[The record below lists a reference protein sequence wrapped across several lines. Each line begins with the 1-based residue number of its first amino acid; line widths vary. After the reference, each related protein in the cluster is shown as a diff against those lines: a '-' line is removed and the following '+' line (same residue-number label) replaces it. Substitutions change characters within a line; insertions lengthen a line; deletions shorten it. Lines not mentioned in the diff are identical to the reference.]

1 MPRIDIHHHFFPAA
15 GLMKQRSVGWTLPP
29 ENFPW
34 TPAISLKFLADT
46 GIDAAILSIPAY
58 SEGSVSPENRMVARK
73 HNEYA
78 AEICARHPGKFGFF
92 ANLPFLDDVEGA
104 LIEITYAF
112 DVLHADGVG
121 LSTTIGE
128 GPNGSENLPSHGK
141 KTPELAILSPGYLGD
156 DKYDPIWE
164 ELNRR
169 KAVVFVHGAQ
179 SPSST
184 PWPNKFLGL
193 PVTEVPNETYKAA
206 AHLVVTGKKRRYSDV
221 KIILSHMGGSTVIL
235 ASRVAGLSPYMGCT
249 LTPDEIMEDFK
260 SFYFDTAL
268 ASCETNLIMIES
280 FAQPDRLLFGT
291 DFPVTTETTKW
302 YTTHLERFYGE
313 KEARLQEIVS
323 KNALKLFPRFDS
335 TVYV

>member
-1 MPRIDIHHHFFPAA
+1 MPRIDVHHHFFPAA
-15 GLMKQRSVGWTLPP
+15 GLMKQRSVGWKFPT

-34 TPAISLKFLADT
+34 TPAISLKCLADT

-58 SEGSVSPENRMVARK
+58 SEGSVSQGDRAVARQY
-73 HNEYA
+73 NEYA
-78 AEICARHPGKFGFF
+78 AEICARYPGKFGFF

-128 GPNGSENLPSHGK
+128 GPNGR
-141 KTPELAILSPGYLGD
+141 YLGD

-179 SPSST
+179 NPSST
-184 PWPNKFLGL
+184 PWPCEFLGL

-206 AHLVVTGKKRRYSDV
+206 AHLVATGKKRKYGDV

-268 ASCETNLIMIES
+268 ASYETNLIMIES
-280 FAQPDRLLFGT
+280 FAPQDRLLFGT
-291 DFPVTTETTKW
+291 DFPVISTETAQW
-302 YTTHLERFYGE
+302 YTSHLERFYSE
-313 KEARLQEIVS
+313 KKERLQEIVS
-323 KNALKLFPRFDS
+323 GNALKLFPRFNGILHI
-335 TVYV
+335 

>member
-46 GIDAAILSIPAY
+46 GTDAAILSIPAY
-58 SEGSVSPENRMVARK
+58 SEGSVGPDNRMVARN

-104 LIEITYAF
+104 LIEIKYAF

-128 GPNGSENLPSHGK
+128 GPNGR
-141 KTPELAILSPGYLGD
+141 YLGD

-206 AHLVVTGKKRRYSDV
+206 AHLVVTGKKRKYSDT

-268 ASCETNLIMIES
+268 ASCETNLILIES
-280 FAQPDRLLFGT
+280 FAHPDRLLFGT
-291 DFPVTTETTKW
+291 DFPVAVTTETTKW
-302 YTTHLERFYGE
+302 YTTHLERFYCE

-323 KNALKLFPRFDS
+323 ENALKLFPRFDG

>member
-1 MPRIDIHHHFFPAA
+1 MPRIDVHHHFFPAA

-46 GIDAAILSIPAY
+46 GIDVAILSIPAY
-58 SEGSVSPENRMVARK
+58 SEGTVSPENRMVARK

-78 AEICARHPGKFGFF
+78 AEIC
-92 ANLPFLDDVEGA
+92 A

-128 GPNGSENLPSHGK
+128 GPNG
-141 KTPELAILSPGYLGD
+141 TYLGD

-206 AHLVVTGKKRRYSDV
+206 AHLVVTGKKRKYSDV

-249 LTPDEIMEDFK
+249 LTSDEIMDDFK

-291 DFPVTTETTKW
+291 DFPAVTTETTKW
-302 YTTHLERFYGE
+302 YTTRLERFYGE
-313 KEARLQEIVS
+313 KEARLQEIVFE
-323 KNALKLFPRFDS
+323 NALKLFPRFDG
-335 TVYV
+335 TAYV

>member
-1 MPRIDIHHHFFPAA
+1 MPRIDVHHHFFPTA
-15 GLMKQRSVGWTLPP
+15 GLMKQRSVGWKLPP

-58 SEGSVSPENRMVARK
+58 SEGSVSPENRVVARK

-78 AEICARHPGKFGFF
+78 AEICVRHPGKFGFF

-104 LIEITYAF
+104 LIEIAYAF

-128 GPNGSENLPSHGK
+128 GPNGK
-141 KTPELAILSPGYLGD
+141 YLGD

-179 SPSST
+179 NPSST
-184 PWPNKFLGL
+184 PWPNTFLGL

-206 AHLVVTGKKRRYSDV
+206 AHLVVTGKKRKYGDV

-249 LTPDEIMEDFK
+249 LTPDEIMEDFR

-268 ASCETNLIMIES
+268 ASYETNLIMIES
-280 FAQPDRLLFGT
+280 FAQPDHVLFGT
-291 DFPVTTETTKW
+291 DFPAIATETARW
-302 YTTHLERFYGE
+302 YTTHLEHFYNE
-313 KEARLQEIVS
+313 KDARLQQIVS
-323 KNALKLFPRFDS
+323 ENALKLFPRFDPI
-335 TVYV
+335 VYV

>member
-46 GIDAAILSIPAY
+46 GTDAAILSIPAY
-58 SEGSVSPENRMVARK
+58 SEGSVGPDNRMMARN
-73 HNEYA
+73 HNDYA
-78 AEICARHPGKFGFF
+78 AEICARYPGKFGFF

-104 LIEITYAF
+104 LIEIKYAF

-128 GPNGSENLPSHGK
+128 GPNGR
-141 KTPELAILSPGYLGD
+141 YLGD

-179 SPSST
+179 NPSST

-206 AHLVVTGKKRRYSDV
+206 AHLVVTGKKRKFSDV
-221 KIILSHMGGSTVIL
+221 KIILSHMGGSTVVL

-249 LTPDEIMEDFK
+249 LTPDEIMEGFK

-280 FAQPDRLLFGT
+280 FAHPDRLLFGT
-291 DFPVTTETTKW
+291 DFPAVATETTKW
-302 YTTHLERFYGE
+302 YTTHLERFYCE

-323 KNALKLFPRFDS
+323 ENALKLFPRFDG